1 MLLMLS
7 VVAEGRL
14 SGCRWVWG
22 WTQRRV
28 GRSMGHPGGRSG
40 WQLIATV
47 AGWVLTAV
55 VSIDGRHQCGQ
66 IIATGVAPLL
76 RLELLLLLQ
85 LLQQLLLLLLVRH
98 RWMLL
103 LHVAVAAAV
112 AATVAAVAVAAG
124 RRLLAVQLVAA
135 QRHDC
140 RVGNTLTLSLSRDFG
155 CSANWRLARPCA
167 WLFLGFLRFSPPLHS
182 SCVTFSRVSLF
193 FRRLNCCN

>member
-103 LHVAVAAAV
+103 LHVAVAA
-112 AATVAAVAVAAG
+112 G

>member
-1 MLLMLS
+1 M
-7 VVAEGRL
+7 
-14 SGCRWVWG
+14 
-22 WTQRRV
+22 
-28 GRSMGHPGGRSG
+28 
-40 WQLIATV
+40 
-47 AGWVLTAV
+47 
-55 VSIDGRHQCGQ
+55 SIDGRHQCGQ

-193 FRRLNCCN
+193 FRRLN